1 VQFTRAGDL
10 ISNMAMF
17 ISIDP
22 IAVDPSITVETVNA
36 TKYKAYTDAQGVT
49 RFLSKVF
56 VDDLARALVNQ
67 VKLTI
72 GNYEIETHTGD
83 WLHLWDRMTR
93 PSDRSFV
100 DTAPTAHGGWTKFP
114 EEDFHNFDGNLNYGV
129 KTQGNDT
136 IDATRITQ
144 PAGVPIDGVQTNTTL
159 DPVSTGF
166 RWAQAPQGPNNFQQN
181 AYPQVNRGDVPMF
194 MYLPLAFTCCSAPAL
209 ALPMIS
215 LQYHDCKLSVKLN
228 RIEEVSIF
236 QASGGVLR
244 VKDAPQLT
252 ASGAGIDMRLVA
264 RYIFLDDAERRS
276 TALSPHQ
283 YLITEVQQQ
292 QFSVDTNSSRQS
304 YQLQFNH
311 PITELFVFF
320 NKAAYR
326 DSSTTAVV
334 NHYWNFT
341 MVSLSGYLATA
352 HFYRFFSSIN
362 LTVFRRRA
370 GWPSGRDGKLRCDR
384 GRSRC
389 PWFPPGFQPHEPIA
403 QPAEDL
409 RRLSG
414 RRLVHLVAARPI
426 PHTMPQGVRQGR
438 CVAFRARHRVLEA
451 NRLRQLLAY

>member
-1 VQFTRAGDL
+1 MLQVDLIVDPDATFFKASWSKHTNFCQQDIQISQNSGQMAYGQEIQYQFTRAGDL

-22 IAVDPSITVETVNA
+22 IAIDPSITVETVNA

-83 WLHLWDRMTR
+83 WLHIWDRFTR

-100 DTAPTAHGGWTKFP
+100 DTAPTAHGGWTKYP

-136 IDATRITQ
+136 IDPTRITQ

-236 QASGGVLR
+236 QASGGILR

-252 ASGAGIDMRLVA
+252 ASGAGLDMRLVA

-341 MVSLSGYLATA
+341 MVRFVSL
-352 HFYRFFSSIN
+352 
-362 LTVFRRRA
+362 A
-370 GWPSGRDGKLRCDR
+370 G
-384 GRSRC
+384 
-389 PWFPPGFQPHEPIA
+389 
-403 QPAEDL
+403 
-409 RRLSG
+409 
-414 RRLVHLVAARPI
+414 RLVVRPALSVA
-426 PHTMPQGVRQGR
+426 V
-438 CVAFRARHRVLEA
+438 F
-451 NRLRQLLAY
+451 

>member
-159 DPVSTGF
+159 DPVSH
-166 RWAQAPQGPNNFQQN
+166 R
-181 AYPQVNRGDVPMF
+181 VP
-194 MYLPLAFTCCSAPAL
+194 
-209 ALPMIS
+209 
-215 LQYHDCKLSVKLN
+215 VG
-228 RIEEVSIF
+228 
-236 QASGGVLR
+236 SG
-244 VKDAPQLT
+244 
-252 ASGAGIDMRLVA
+252 
-264 RYIFLDDAERRS
+264 
-276 TALSPHQ
+276 
-283 YLITEVQQQ
+283 
-292 QFSVDTNSSRQS
+292 
-304 YQLQFNH
+304 
-311 PITELFVFF
+311 
-320 NKAAYR
+320 
-326 DSSTTAVV
+326 
-334 NHYWNFT
+334 
-341 MVSLSGYLATA
+341 
-352 HFYRFFSSIN
+352 
-362 LTVFRRRA
+362 
-370 GWPSGRDGKLRCDR
+370 PSGTQQL
-384 GRSRC
+384 
-389 PWFPPGFQPHEPIA
+389 
-403 QPAEDL
+403 PAECL
-409 RRLSG
+409 PTG
-414 RRLVHLVAARPI
+414 Q
-426 PHTMPQGVRQGR
+426 QG
-438 CVAFRARHRVLEA
+438 
-451 NRLRQLLAY
+451 